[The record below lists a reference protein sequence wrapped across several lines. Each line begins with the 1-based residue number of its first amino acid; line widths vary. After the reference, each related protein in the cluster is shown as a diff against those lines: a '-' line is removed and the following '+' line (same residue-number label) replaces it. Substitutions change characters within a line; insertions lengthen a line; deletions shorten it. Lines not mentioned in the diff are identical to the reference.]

1 MSYKTKKYPTG
12 YQPKI
17 DYWMEMLVNIARE
30 FASKQIEPLTEDDQ
44 EFYREHISKCAER
57 VSYFKERQ
65 QQWLFQEDRKKNNP
79 GPCDD

>member
-1 MSYKTKKYPTG
+1 MSYKTDKYPTG

-17 DYWMEMLVNIARE
+17 DYWMDMMMKIAKE
-30 FASKQIEPLTEDDQ
+30 FGDNKPSPGTPDY
-44 EFYREHISKCAER
+44 EFYKQHISKCADKLT
-57 VSYFKERQ
+57 YFKERQ